1 MAEHKTSQEADIT
14 KTEMNVNIEGQQEKP
29 VGYGTDGEM
38 NPEAVPDE
46 NAQDGVRIAEAMT
59 LSWSKSSLIIV
70 YICMWLLYFSN
81 AFEASLSY
89 NLDPFVSSAFQ
100 DHSLL
105 PVISVVANVMAG
117 ATYLPVAK
125 ILNLWDRTVGFVL
138 MMAIATLGMV
148 LMAACNSFELY
159 AAANI
164 FYSVGFTGM
173 IFCIDVVTADT
184 SSLRNRGLAYAL
196 TSSPYIITAFGG
208 PKAAESVYAINWRW
222 GYGAWAIVLPVVAT
236 PMIVMM
242 QLGKRKAKKRGLVL
256 KKASGRTWTESLVYY
271 LIEFDIV
278 GVFLLCAGFVLFL
291 LPFTLAASSAEAWRS
306 AHIIAMLVVGFVLIV
321 AFGFWEKF
329 GARHPFVPW
338 HLLKDRTVIGACL
351 LDASYQ
357 IAYYCWN
364 YYFTSYLQVVYN
376 TSLASAGYISSIF
389 DIISGVELFAVGL
402 LISYTGHFKWVLM
415 WGVPLYMLGVGLMIY
430 FRNPGFDLG
439 YIIMC
444 QVFIALGGGVIIIG
458 EQVAVM
464 AAAGHD
470 DVAALLALLGLFGTI
485 GGSIGGSISG
495 AIWTNTLPGMLQS
508 MLPDDTVGQW
518 QEIYDDLSL
527 QLSYPMGSPTRV
539 ALQYAYAATQK
550 RMLIAGT
557 AVMALSLG
565 FMMMIRDIN
574 VKKIQQTKGLVF

>member
-1 MAEHKTSQEADIT
+1 
-14 KTEMNVNIEGQQEKP
+14 
-29 VGYGTDGEM
+29 
-38 NPEAVPDE
+38 
-46 NAQDGVRIAEAMT
+46 
-59 LSWSKSSLIIV
+59 
-70 YICMWLLYFSN
+70 
-81 AFEASLSY
+81 
-89 NLDPFVSSAFQ
+89 
-100 DHSLL
+100 
-105 PVISVVANVMAG
+105 
-117 ATYLPVAK
+117 
-125 ILNLWDRTVGFVL
+125 
-138 MMAIATLGMV
+138 
-148 LMAACNSFELY
+148 
-159 AAANI
+159 
-164 FYSVGFTGM
+164 
-173 IFCIDVVTADT
+173 
-184 SSLRNRGLAYAL
+184 
-196 TSSPYIITAFGG
+196 
-208 PKAAESVYAINWRW
+208 
-222 GYGAWAIVLPVVAT
+222 
-236 PMIVMM
+236 
-242 QLGKRKAKKRGLVL
+242 
-256 KKASGRTWTESLVYY
+256 
-271 LIEFDIV
+271 
-278 GVFLLCAGFVLFL
+278 LCAGFVLFL
-291 LPFTLAASSAEAWRS
+291 LPFTLAASSHDAWKS
-306 AHIIAMLVVGFVLIV
+306 AHIIAMLVVGFILLV
-321 AFGFWEKF
+321 AFSFWERL

-338 HLLKDRTVIGACL
+338 HLLKNRTVIGACL
-351 LDASYQ
+351 LDATYQ

-464 AAAGHD
+464 AAAQHD

-508 MLPDDTVGQW
+508 MLPEATVGQW
-518 QEIYDDLSL
+518 QEIYDDLAV

-557 AVMALSLG
+557 AIMALGLL
-565 FMMMIRDIN
+565 FMMIIRDIN
-574 VKKIQQTKGLVF
+574 VKKFQQTKGLVF